1 MITQPNYSIRRL
13 KRLRRRLWSWHH
25 LVTTW
30 VAGYYSAC
38 ITLTYAPSHRW
49 DRRDVSRF
57 LNALRGYYKRRGW
70 RFIYFWVAEL
80 QQRGAVHYHLIV
92 FIPRGHKL
100 PYPDQ
105 RWWRKGSSNIC
116 SVRRF
121 AKYLAK
127 YLQKGSQGELKFPK
141 GLRLFGYGG
150 LTWLER
156 AMWRCRWLPKR
167 WWDAIYE
174 VVQGVFYVV
183 RLKGRLV
190 EVLTADGDVLVF
202 EFVRRFWLDDFHCW
216 LNGRLDLLLWG

>member
-1 MITQPNYSIRRL
+1 MLFHDYSIRRL
-13 KRLRRRLWSWHH
+13 KRLRKRLWSWHQ
-25 LVTTW
+25 LVVTW
-30 VAGYYSAC
+30 LSGYYSAC

-49 DRRDVSRF
+49 DRRDISRF

-70 RFIYFWVAEL
+70 RFVYFWVAEL
-80 QQRGAVHYHLIV
+80 QQRGAVHYHIIV
-92 FIPRGHKL
+92 FVPRSHKL

-105 RWWRKGSSNIC
+105 RWWRKGISNIC

-121 AKYLAK
+121 AAYLAK
-127 YLQKGSQGELKFPK
+127 YLQKGSSGELKFPK

-156 AMWRCRWLPKR
+156 AMWRCQWLPR
-167 WWDAIYE
+167 SWWLAIYE

-190 EVLTADGDVLVF
+190 EVLTVDGYLFVF
-202 EFVRRFWLDDFHCW
+202 RFEALSFSSFVS
-216 LNGRLDLLLWG
+216 G

>member
-1 MITQPNYSIRRL
+1 MRIVKGVDRLFGDYSIRRL
-13 KRLRRRLWSWHH
+13 RRLRKRLWSWHH

-38 ITLTYAPSHRW
+38 LTLTYAPSHRW

-92 FIPRGHKL
+92 FIPRSHKL
-100 PYPDQ
+100 PFPD
-105 RWWRKGSSNIC
+105 RWWRKGITNIC
-116 SVRRF
+116 AVRRF

-156 AMWRCRWLPKR
+156 AMWRCQWLPKR
-167 WWDAIYE
+167 WWDVIHDF
-174 VVQGVFYVV
+174 VGGVFYVV

-190 EVLTADGDVLVF
+190 EVLTPDGDVFVF
-202 EFVRRFWLDDFHCW
+202 QFEPLSF
-216 LNGRLDLLLWG
+216 G